1 MIMIDPDRVSMGLDD
16 LVWLVFIVLLVGCVI
31 AAVVR
36 WKR

>member
-1 MIMIDPDRVSMGLDD
+1 MIMSVPVSMGPDD
-16 LVWLVFIVLLVGCVI
+16 LVWLIFIVLLVGCLI